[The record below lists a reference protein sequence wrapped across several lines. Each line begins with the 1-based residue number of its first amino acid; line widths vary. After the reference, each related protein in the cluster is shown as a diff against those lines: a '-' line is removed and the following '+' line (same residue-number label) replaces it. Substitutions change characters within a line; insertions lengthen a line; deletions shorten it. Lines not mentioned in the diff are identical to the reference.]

1 MSRRRHVFTEEQQA
15 FIRAALR
22 NAIRDY
28 TIGCLSHNMGLSR
41 ASLRKATRGRVSAE
55 FAIRLAYATFRS
67 VDALLQ
73 RPGYTDGTK
82 CPHCGTTRAGA
93 S

>member
-22 NAIRDY
+22 DAIRDY
-28 TIGCLSHNMGLSR
+28 TPRCLTHNMGLSHAALRR
-41 ASLRKATRGRVSAE
+41 AMRGRVSAE
-55 FAIRLAYATFRS
+55 FAIRLAYATNAS
-67 VDALLQ
+67 VDALLL
-73 RPGYTDGTK
+73 RPGYGK
-82 CPHCGTTRAGA
+82 CSHCGASRDGA